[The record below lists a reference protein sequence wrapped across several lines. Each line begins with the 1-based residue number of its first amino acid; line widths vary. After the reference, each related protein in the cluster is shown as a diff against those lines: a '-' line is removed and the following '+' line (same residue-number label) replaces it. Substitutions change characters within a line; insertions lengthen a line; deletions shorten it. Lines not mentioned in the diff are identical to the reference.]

1 MNAGVTKNPQKTK
14 PKMLLR
20 IIQLLILIQGG
31 EDYGLRVCKGFIVAD
46 KDVRPFL
53 DA

>member
-1 MNAGVTKNPQKTK
+1 
-14 PKMLLR
+14 MLLR
-20 IIQLLILIQGG
+20 IIHAEQQQLLILIQGG